1 MSFADF
7 TLILLHITKLYIT
20 SMSEFNPKQLSQK
33 QKQDAWQL
41 IQKTLQRECRK
52 FLDETWRYIGMPMDD
67 GADAVHQR
75 YLGLY
80 NRVRNFDRLIGHYYE
95 DISSSTFYDVMTK
108 LYKDGILTDDDLKK
122 IDCDLRENIQQ
133 HD

>member
-1 MSFADF
+1 M
-7 TLILLHITKLYIT
+7 T
-20 SMSEFNPKQLSQK
+20 SMNEFNPKQLSQK

-108 LYKDGILTDDDLKK
+108 LYQDGILTDDDLKK